1 MLFES
6 IGLEDSLLN
15 SFFLKRGSIS
25 GSTFYGTNVR
35 SPFLPFLPFE
45 QKKINF

>member
-15 SFFLKRGSIS
+15 SFLKRGSIS
-25 GSTFYGTNVR
+25 RSAFYGTNVR